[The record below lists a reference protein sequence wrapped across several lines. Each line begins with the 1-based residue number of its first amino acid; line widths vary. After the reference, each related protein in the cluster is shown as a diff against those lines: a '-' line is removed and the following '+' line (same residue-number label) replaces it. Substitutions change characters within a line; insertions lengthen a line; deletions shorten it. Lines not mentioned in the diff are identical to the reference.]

1 MILKNYYGCICFIS
15 LIILLFIFIA
25 LYQKNVR
32 FAESFDNKN
41 INNKNIKIVLAGDSI
56 FDNKEYVIPGESVE
70 QNLINNKNDVLLLAK
85 DGAFVADL
93 VHQLKKM
100 PSNLNTPDT
109 RLFISVGGNDILYKY
124 KDRKIIDEKEIN
136 SVLEQYKN
144 NILSIKN
151 KFNIKIYLTNIY
163 YPPLDKYVKLH
174 KVIRYW
180 NNEQKKFAK
189 KNNISLFN
197 IDTLVTEIIHFSNE
211 IEPSEIGSKL
221 IADGITNII

>member
-25 LYQKNVR
+25 LYLKNVR
-32 FAESFDNKN
+32 FVESFDNKN
-41 INNKNIKIVLAGDSI
+41 INIVLAGDSI
-56 FDNKEYVIPGESVE
+56 FDNKEYVILGESVE
-70 QNLINNKNDVLLLAK
+70 QNLKNNGHDVLLLAK

-93 VHQLKKM
+93 VHQLEKM

-124 KDRKIIDEKEIN
+124 RDTKFIDEKEIN

-151 KFNIKIYLTNIY
+151 RFNIKIYLTNIY
-163 YPPLDKYVKLH
+163 YPPLDKYVRLH

-189 KNNISLFN
+189 KNDISLFN

>member
-32 FAESFDNKN
+32 FVESFDNKN
-41 INNKNIKIVLAGDSI
+41 INIVLAGDSI
-56 FDNKEYVIPGESVE
+56 FDNKEYVILGESVE
-70 QNLINNKNDVLLLAK
+70 QNLKNNGHDVLLLAK

-93 VHQLKKM
+93 VHQLEKM

-124 KDRKIIDEKEIN
+124 RDTKFIDEKEIN

-151 KFNIKIYLTNIY
+151 RFNIKIYLTNIY
-163 YPPLDKYVKLH
+163 YPPNDKYVRLH

>member
-32 FAESFDNKN
+32 FVESFDNKN
-41 INNKNIKIVLAGDSI
+41 INIVLAGDSI
-56 FDNKEYVIPGESVE
+56 FDNKEYVILGESVE
-70 QNLINNKNDVLLLAK
+70 QNLKNNGHDVLLLAK

-93 VHQLKKM
+93 VHQLEKM

-124 KDRKIIDEKEIN
+124 RDTKFIDEKEIN

-151 KFNIKIYLTNIY
+151 RFNIKIYLTNIY
-163 YPPLDKYVKLH
+163 YPPLDKYVRLH

-189 KNNISLFN
+189 KNDISLFN

-221 IADGITNII
+221 IADGITNIII

>member
-32 FAESFDNKN
+32 FVESFDNKN
-41 INNKNIKIVLAGDSI
+41 INIVLAGDSI
-56 FDNKEYVIPGESVE
+56 FDNKEYVILGESVE
-70 QNLINNKNDVLLLAK
+70 QNLKNNGHDVLLLAK

-93 VHQLKKM
+93 VHQLEKM

-124 KDRKIIDEKEIN
+124 RDTKFIDEKEIN

-151 KFNIKIYLTNIY
+151 RFNIKIYLTNIY
-163 YPPLDKYVKLH
+163 YPPLDKYVRLH

>member
-32 FAESFDNKN
+32 FVESFDNKN
-41 INNKNIKIVLAGDSI
+41 INIVLAGDSI
-56 FDNKEYVIPGESVE
+56 FDNKEYVILGESVE
-70 QNLINNKNDVLLLAK
+70 QNLKNNGHDVLLLAK

-93 VHQLKKM
+93 VHQLEKM

-124 KDRKIIDEKEIN
+124 RDTKFIDEKEIN

-151 KFNIKIYLTNIY
+151 RFNIKIYLTNIY
-163 YPPLDKYVKLH
+163 YPPLDKYVRLH

-189 KNNISLFN
+189 KNDISLFN

>member
-25 LYQKNVR
+25 LYLKNVR
-32 FAESFDNKN
+32 FVESFDNKN
-41 INNKNIKIVLAGDSI
+41 INIVLAGDSI
-56 FDNKEYVIPGESVE
+56 FDNKEYVILGESVE
-70 QNLINNKNDVLLLAK
+70 QNLKNNGHDVLLLAK

-93 VHQLKKM
+93 VHQLEKM

-124 KDRKIIDEKEIN
+124 RDTKFIDEKEIN

-151 KFNIKIYLTNIY
+151 RFNIKIYLTNIY
-163 YPPLDKYVKLH
+163 YPPLDKYVRLH

>member
-32 FAESFDNKN
+32 FVESFDNKN
-41 INNKNIKIVLAGDSI
+41 INIVLAGDSI
-56 FDNKEYVIPGESVE
+56 FDNKEYVILGESVE
-70 QNLINNKNDVLLLAK
+70 QNLKNNGHDVLLLAK

-93 VHQLKKM
+93 VHQLEKI

-124 KDRKIIDEKEIN
+124 RDTKFIDEKEIN

-151 KFNIKIYLTNIY
+151 RFNIKIYLTNIY
-163 YPPLDKYVKLH
+163 YPPLDKYVRLH

>member
-1 MILKNYYGCICFIS
+1 M
-15 LIILLFIFIA
+15 IILLFIFIA

-32 FAESFDNKN
+32 FVESFD
-41 INNKNIKIVLAGDSI
+41 NKNIKIVLAGDSI

-70 QNLINNKNDVLLLAK
+70 QNLKNNGHDVLLLAK

-93 VHQLKKM
+93 VHQLEKM

-124 KDRKIIDEKEIN
+124 KDRKFIDEKEIN

-151 KFNIKIYLTNIY
+151 KFNIKIYLTNI
-163 YPPLDKYVKLH
+163 
-174 KVIRYW
+174 
-180 NNEQKKFAK
+180 F
-189 KNNISLFN
+189 
-197 IDTLVTEIIHFSNE
+197 IHRSINM
-211 IEPSEIGSKL
+211 
-221 IADGITNII
+221 

>member
-1 MILKNYYGCICFIS
+1 M
-15 LIILLFIFIA
+15 
-25 LYQKNVR
+25 YQKNVR

-93 VHQLKKM
+93 VHQLEKM

-221 IADGITNII
+221 IDGITNII

>member
-32 FAESFDNKN
+32 FAESFD
-41 INNKNIKIVLAGDSI
+41 NKNIKIVLAGDSI

>member
-15 LIILLFIFIA
+15 FIILLFIFIA

-32 FAESFDNKN
+32 FVESFDNKN
-41 INNKNIKIVLAGDSI
+41 INIVLAGDSI
-56 FDNKEYVIPGESVE
+56 FDNKEYVILGESVE
-70 QNLINNKNDVLLLAK
+70 QNLKNNGHDVLLLAK

-93 VHQLKKM
+93 VHQLEKM

-124 KDRKIIDEKEIN
+124 RDTKFIDEKEIN

-151 KFNIKIYLTNIY
+151 RFNIKIYLTNIY
-163 YPPLDKYVKLH
+163 YPPLDKYVRLH

-189 KNNISLFN
+189 KNDISLFN

>member
-32 FAESFDNKN
+32 FVESFDNKN
-41 INNKNIKIVLAGDSI
+41 INIVLAGDSI

-93 VHQLKKM
+93 VHQLEKM

-124 KDRKIIDEKEIN
+124 RDTKFIDEKEIN

-151 KFNIKIYLTNIY
+151 RFNIKIYLTNIY
-163 YPPLDKYVKLH
+163 YPPLDKYVRLH

-189 KNNISLFN
+189 KNDISLFN

>member
-1 MILKNYYGCICFIS
+1 MVLKNYYGCICFIS
-15 LIILLFIFIA
+15 LVISLFIFLA
-25 LYQKNVR
+25 LYQKNLR
-32 FAESFDNKN
+32 FVESFD
-41 INNKNIKIVLAGDSI
+41 NKNIKIVLAGDSI
-56 FDNKEYVIPGESVE
+56 FDNKKYVNPGESVE
-70 QNLINNKNDVLLLAK
+70 QILINNRHDVLLLAK

-93 VHQLKKM
+93 VYQLEKM

-109 RLFISVGGNDILYKY
+109 HLFISVGGNDIIYKY
-124 KDRKIIDEKEIN
+124 KDRKFIDEKEIN

-151 KFNIKIYLTNIY
+151 RFNIKICLANIY

-180 NNEQKKFAK
+180 NNEQKQFAEEH
-189 KNNISLFN
+189 NLSLFN
-197 IDTLVTEIIHFSNE
+197 VDTLVTEIIHFSNG

-221 IADGITNII
+221 IANGITNII

>member
-93 VHQLKKM
+93 VHQLEKM

-163 YPPLDKYVKLH
+163 YPPLDKYIKLH

>member
-1 MILKNYYGCICFIS
+1 MALKNYYGCIYFIS
-15 LIILLFIFIA
+15 LVIALFIFAA

-32 FAESFDNKN
+32 LTESFD
-41 INNKNIKIVLAGDSI
+41 NKNIKIVLAGDSI

-180 NNEQKKFAK
+180 NNEQKQFAEEH
-189 KNNISLFN
+189 NLSLFN